1 MPISDNAFNPENVL
15 TLSLFLYDLDS
26 KRLKVVKIE
35 NISVILVSRLIFFIF
50 LRQSI
55 VEHTKNNRIRIE
67 IIVITV
73 ISWALSVYYI
83 KLGVYILISL

>member
-1 MPISDNAFNPENVL
+1 MFTNIIPISDRAFNPENDF

-26 KRLKVVKIE
+26 KRLNVVKIE

-50 LRQSI
+50 FKQSI
-55 VEHTKNNRIRIE
+55 VEQTMNSKIRIE

-73 ISWALSVYYI
+73 ISWALSDC
-83 KLGVYILISL
+83 